1 MTGPSPKTILAV
13 RERSQL
19 RCEACASARAAH
31 VHHRK
36 LRRFG
41 DHTLINLLHVCLE
54 CHNTIHANP
63 TDSYDRGLLVHSFV
77 EDPADIL
84 VVPYYMD
91 VPSDAA

>member
-1 MTGPSPKTILAV
+1 MSGPSPKTLLEV
-13 RERSQL
+13 RKRSNL
-19 RCEACASARAAH
+19 LCEACAAARAVH

-54 CHNTIHANP
+54 CHDSIHSQP
-63 TDSYDRGLLVHSFV
+63 GSHDRGLLVYSH
-77 EDPADIL
+77 EDPID
-84 VVPYYMD
+84 VPVWPYYMD